1 MNKLDMD
8 KPYLITQAQR
18 MDLLKA
24 HNDLKDILQTII
36 DCQDLWISDVGK
48 LQVIQ
53 YNLHRIFKFVPKE
66 DENGHR
72 VFHADWILTEHDQ
85 DNEDD

>member
-24 HNDLKDILQTII
+24 HNDLKDILQTIF

-48 LQVIQ
+48 LERIQ
-53 YNLHRIFKFVPKE
+53 CDLHRIFKFVPKE
-66 DENGHR
+66 DDDGKR
-72 VFHADWILTEHDQ
+72 VYYADWVLAE
-85 DNEDD
+85 EDDD